1 MFRRFFWLPPTHIA
15 VKPTV
20 SGNLHM
26 AGQWQ
31 AFLFYRS
38 SSGFNILLVSG
49 WQRFCSI
56 SVHRNIKPTVMQAI
70 VNSIQK
76 LLKQKLNIYATV
88 LTPKTD
94 LKKDLDLVDWEMLYL
109 LNAVEK
115 KWHVSIT
122 QNDQDSIGNI
132 EQLVAVVRKQS
143 NGRS

>member
-1 MFRRFFWLPPTHIA
+1 
-15 VKPTV
+15 
-20 SGNLHM
+20 
-26 AGQWQ
+26 
-31 AFLFYRS
+31 
-38 SSGFNILLVSG
+38 
-49 WQRFCSI
+49 
-56 SVHRNIKPTVMQAI
+56 MQAI

-115 KWHVSIT
+115 NWHVSFT
-122 QNDQDSIGNI
+122 QHDQDSIGNI

>member
-1 MFRRFFWLPPTHIA
+1 
-15 VKPTV
+15 
-20 SGNLHM
+20 
-26 AGQWQ
+26 
-31 AFLFYRS
+31 
-38 SSGFNILLVSG
+38 
-49 WQRFCSI
+49 
-56 SVHRNIKPTVMQAI
+56 MQAI

-94 LKKDLDLVDWEMLYL
+94 LKKDLNLVDWEMLYL

-122 QNDQDSIGNI
+122 QNDQESIGNI

-143 NGRS
+143 LGRS